1 MKRFFL
7 SWLTFSLTL
16 LPTIAG
22 PGPKWNQT
30 FQNYFDKYKDIA
42 IAEMLK
48 YGIPASITLAQAVLE
63 SAAGQSELSQKGNN
77 HFGIK
82 CHGWDG
88 RTVYHDDDFR
98 GECFRAYDSVIE
110 SYEDHSRFLRNR
122 PRYNS
127 LFSLATTD
135 YRGWAH
141 GLKRAGYATNPAY
154 AQRLIDIIE
163 LYKLYQYDI
172 MTGTSRPIDLSQ
184 AQNKK
189 IGTTPRM
196 DRSQMVG
203 PAHTIRRYNENYYI
217 VARAGDTFETIG
229 KEVGVS
235 YRKLAQYNE
244 RDRNDILS
252 EGEFIWLKKK
262 QHQAP
267 QDRSR
272 FHRVQNAESLYDIS
286 QSYGIQLRYLIA
298 MNRDL
303 AARGVKVGDQ
313 VRLY

>member
-88 RTVYHDDDFR
+88 RTVYHDDDFH

-172 MTGTSRPIDLSQ
+172 LTGSSRPIDLSR

-196 DRSQMVG
+196 DRSQMV
-203 PAHTIRRYNENYYI
+203 
-217 VARAGDTFETIG
+217 
-229 KEVGVS
+229 
-235 YRKLAQYNE
+235 
-244 RDRNDILS
+244 LS